1 LIGDFAEVDI
11 TNHLC
16 KISNS
21 EGLIGQR
28 QEKSKE
34 QRRDV
39 IPGQAESPVRNLLF
53 FACGT
58 NPSSSANEGCPRA
71 LSAGVTF

>member
-1 LIGDFAEVDI
+1 MSQTTCAKFQIRNVDR
-11 TNHLC
+11 
-16 KISNS
+16 
-21 EGLIGQR
+21 QR

-34 QRRDV
+34 QKRDV
-39 IPGQAESPVRNLLF
+39 IPSQAESPVRNLLF

-71 LSAGVTF
+71 FSAGVTF